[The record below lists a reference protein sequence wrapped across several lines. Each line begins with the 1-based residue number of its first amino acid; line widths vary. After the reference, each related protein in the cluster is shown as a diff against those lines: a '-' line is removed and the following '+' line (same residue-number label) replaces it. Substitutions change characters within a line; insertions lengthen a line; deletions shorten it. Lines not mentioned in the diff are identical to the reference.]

1 MLSDDYK
8 YSELSW
14 LGRKEKKPMSLIPDC
29 RHDDTYNEDFL
40 NKSDKAFIQGMD
52 YALEQIKNL
61 FLGNLDVYE
70 DELTETLPEGE
81 EKGDDEAFASR
92 EDLYEVLQDNTE
104 ILAAVIWNWHEK
116 ERNEMITSMLDD
128 YDDDDY
134 QKLREE
140 GKASHPEKEYYD
152 SRKFMVTG
160 EKKPSE

>member
-1 MLSDDYK
+1 
-8 YSELSW
+8 
-14 LGRKEKKPMSLIPDC
+14 MSLIPDC

-92 EDLYEVLQDNTE
+92 EDLYEILQDNTE

-116 ERNEMITSMLDD
+116 ERNEMIT
-128 YDDDDY
+128 
-134 QKLREE
+134 
-140 GKASHPEKEYYD
+140 
-152 SRKFMVTG
+152 
-160 EKKPSE
+160 